1 MAGGILTCPAC
12 SYLKIT
18 FRTAKGGI
26 INTEMKK
33 HLLPV
38 TIILMLIFPITPGIA
53 AKTGIKSFAL
63 DAVEKGW
70 AYFNRGDYETALK
83 RFNQATIIDPEFA
96 PGYFGKAYVYSL
108 QDNLDLAIENYRKT
122 IELADP
128 PYSHAYGNLGLALLI
143 KGQLV
148 EGHQMLLKALEI
160 DPDNADAHVNIAQ
173 SYCAQEDSKKA
184 WDHIKKAQEL
194 KASIKPG
201 LIEEMKS
208 ECPEKE

>member
-1 MAGGILTCPAC
+1 LNI
-12 SYLKIT
+12 
-18 FRTAKGGI
+18 FRTAKKGI

-33 HLLPV
+33 HILSV
-38 TIILMLIFPITPGIA
+38 TIILMLIFPIAPGIA
-53 AKTGIKSFAL
+53 AKPDIKSFAV

-70 AYFNRGDYETALK
+70 AYFNRGDLDTALK
-83 RFNQATIIDPEFA
+83 RFNQATIIDPNFA
-96 PGYFGKAYVYSL
+96 PGYFGKAYVYSI
-108 QDNLDLAIENYRKT
+108 QDNIDLAIENYRKT

-143 KGQLV
+143 KGQSV

-160 DPDNADAHVNIAQ
+160 DPDNGDAHVNIAQ
-173 SYCAQEDSKKA
+173 SYCSQKDSKKA

-194 KASIKPG
+194 NASVNPG

-208 ECPEKE
+208 ECPENK

>member
-1 MAGGILTCPAC
+1 
-12 SYLKIT
+12 
-18 FRTAKGGI
+18 
-26 INTEMKK
+26 MKK
-33 HLLPV
+33 HLFPV
-38 TIILMLIFPITPGIA
+38 TIILMLIIPITPAIA
-53 AKTGIKSFAL
+53 AKTDIKSFAV

-83 RFNQATIIDPEFA
+83 RFHQATIIDPDFA
-96 PGYFGKAYVYSL
+96 PGYFGKAYIYSI
-108 QDNLDLAIENYRKT
+108 QDNIDLAIKNYRKT